1 MFEATGWTL
10 DETNQSRIDAD
21 GHLETII
28 AYVYPKDAVDNPRMN
43 AKQFKNALI
52 NYTTY
57 NSIVNVQ
64 IKKCDSYVYYKDL
77 TAVNNFEST
86 YYD

>member
-10 DETNQSRIDAD
+10 DETYQSRIDAD

-52 NYTTY
+52 RRFDF
-57 NSIVNVQ
+57 S
-64 IKKCDSYVYYKDL
+64 SSL
-77 TAVNNFEST
+77 
-86 YYD
+86 